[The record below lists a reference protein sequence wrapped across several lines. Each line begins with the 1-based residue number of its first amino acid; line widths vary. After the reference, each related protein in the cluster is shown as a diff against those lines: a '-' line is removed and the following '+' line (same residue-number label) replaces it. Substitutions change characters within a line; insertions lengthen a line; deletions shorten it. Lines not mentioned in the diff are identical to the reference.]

1 MKLNVES
8 KLRIKPNEYINIY
21 ENIMILKK
29 KIENIPINAY
39 ENNSFVMIFLFSKI
53 WEIGVYLN
61 GFIKVN

>member
-1 MKLNVES
+1 
-8 KLRIKPNEYINIY
+8 
-21 ENIMILKK
+21 MILKK